1 MNQCIIEMK
10 NVTVSYGSTP
20 VLKNICLSV
29 FEKDFIGIIGPNGR
43 GKTTLLKVII
53 GLLPIEDGEIV
64 KHMPQSV
71 GYLPQLN
78 KYDNQFPISVKEVVL
93 SGLFGQH
100 GLFTRY
106 KKKDFEKVDYWLEYA
121 KITHL
126 SKRNF
131 GTLSGGQRQRV
142 LLCRALVGNP
152 QLLVLDE
159 PNMFVDSQFEL
170 ELYELL
176 KLLNEQITILMVS
189 HNLKIIYDYTK
200 SIVYVNN
207 NLCLLDSNKI
217 NNGELLVY

>member
-189 HNLKIIYDYTK
+189 HNLKIISDYTK